1 MKTNVNFYAQNAR
14 QLLES
19 RQNGLIPAG
28 PVVVSLVGGNFTE
41 TALFVRDDMP
51 LNRLDWRMLVDL
63 DVWVWAT
70 KKVALSAVLAVTHA
84 VAKARPKTLF
94 LRFEDAQKHVH
105 DVDVGSGWH
114 HDGVMGLIP
123 PCHEFLWWPQRTCST
138 DIGSQLQRALCRQH
152 PERTYL

>member
-70 KKVALSAVLAVTHA
+70 KKVALASVIAVTHA
-84 VAKARPKTLF
+84 VAKAKPKTLF
-94 LRFEDAQKHVH
+94 LRFEDTQKHVH
-105 DVDVGSGWH
+105 DVDVGSGRH
-114 HDGVMGLIP
+114 
-123 PCHEFLWWPQRTCST
+123 
-138 DIGSQLQRALCRQH
+138 
-152 PERTYL
+152 